1 MQNFLQG
8 LYCVSVKKIVRFFL
22 YILIHDVFS
31 TNDILTYNLLHMAII
46 LMLHICILLKLS
58 TFCAYLHMPLYNIML
73 CPIKSSQIYNWFVKK
88 QRAFQ
93 NCTFQGSIRE
103 SETFIKVKVLR
114 YLNNTHGIIDIVLCW
129 SINMNYCYS
138 LFYIYSQTECS
149 FSVTVFLQKN
159 SRPYD

>member
-1 MQNFLQG
+1 
-8 LYCVSVKKIVRFFL
+8 
-22 YILIHDVFS
+22 
-31 TNDILTYNLLHMAII
+31 
-46 LMLHICILLKLS
+46 
-58 TFCAYLHMPLYNIML
+58 MPLYNIML

-138 LFYIYSQTECS
+138 P
-149 FSVTVFLQKN
+149 FLHLSIN
-159 SRPYD
+159 